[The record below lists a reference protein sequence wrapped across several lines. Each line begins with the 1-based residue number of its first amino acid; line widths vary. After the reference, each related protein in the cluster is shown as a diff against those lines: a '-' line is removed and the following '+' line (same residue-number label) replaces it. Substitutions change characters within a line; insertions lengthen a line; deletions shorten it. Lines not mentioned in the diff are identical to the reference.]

1 MTSNVDFI
9 SRGLELIKK
18 KSDVYPVP
26 DKIIEK
32 KTFLNHLVQKVV
44 EEKKKDRKKVSFFVD
59 IHCLGNREKDCARL
73 FCFVVFFFSTKVDR

>member
-1 MTSNVDFI
+1 M
-9 SRGLELIKK
+9 
-18 KSDVYPVP
+18 P

-32 KTFLNHLVQKVV
+32 KLNHLIQKVV

-59 IHCLGNREKDCARL
+59 IHCLWNSEKDCARL

>member
-59 IHCLGNREKDCARL
+59 IHSLWNSEKDCAR
-73 FCFVVFFFSTKVDR
+73 